1 MNRNKKNQDK
11 MNKSNLIN
19 SISEKTGLTKS
30 KSNDVVDA
38 VLTSIT
44 ESLSNGEKVTL
55 VGFGTFTTSKRD
67 ARKGRN
73 PKTGESI
80 DIAAKTVAR
89 FKAGSD
95 LSKSVN

>member
-1 MNRNKKNQDK
+1 
-11 MNKSNLIN
+11 MNKTDLVN
-19 SISEKTGLTKS
+19 SIAKQTGLSKS
-30 KSNDVVDA
+30 KSNEAIDA
-38 VLTSIT
+38 FVATVT

-55 VGFGTFTTSKRD
+55 VGFGTFTTSQRE

-73 PKTGESI
+73 PKTGEVINIS
-80 DIAAKTVAR
+80 AKTVAR

>member
-1 MNRNKKNQDK
+1 
-11 MNKSNLIN
+11 MNKTDLVN
-19 SISEKTGLTKS
+19 SIAKQTGLSKS
-30 KSNDVVDA
+30 KSNEVIDALVDA
-38 VLTSIT
+38 VT

-55 VGFGTFTTSKRD
+55 VGFGTFTTSERA

-73 PKTGESI
+73 PKTGEVINIS
-80 DIAAKTVAR
+80 AKRVAR

>member
-1 MNRNKKNQDK
+1 
-11 MNKSNLIN
+11 MNKADLVN
-19 SISEKTGLTKS
+19 SIAKKTGLSKL
-30 KSNDVVDA
+30 KSNEVIDA
-38 VLTSIT
+38 FVSAVS
-44 ESLSNGEKVTL
+44 ESLANGEKVTL

-73 PKTGESI
+73 PKTGEVINIS
-80 DIAAKTVAR
+80 AKTVAR

>member
-1 MNRNKKNQDK
+1 
-11 MNKSNLIN
+11 MNKTDLVS
-19 SISEKTGLTKS
+19 SIAKKTGLSKS
-30 KSNDVVDA
+30 KSNEVVDA
-38 VLTSIT
+38 FVSAVT

-55 VGFGTFTTSKRD
+55 VGFGTFTTSQRD

-73 PKTGESI
+73 PKTGEVINIS
-80 DIAAKTVAR
+80 AKKVAR